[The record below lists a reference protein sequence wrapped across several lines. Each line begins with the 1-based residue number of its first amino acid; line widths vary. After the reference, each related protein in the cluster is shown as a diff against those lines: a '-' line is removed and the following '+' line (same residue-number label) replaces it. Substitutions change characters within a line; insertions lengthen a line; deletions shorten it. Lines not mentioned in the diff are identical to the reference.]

1 MALNKLK
8 FNSLN
13 VTPAASEAIRF
24 NSSANG
30 LETASAGGSL
40 VKISS
45 STISSGTS
53 TVSITSGIDS
63 TYKEYFFT
71 FNNLHLSNDNAQPA
85 INFSVDGGSNYN
97 VAKTSSNFSAS
108 HNEGGSATLLGYNS
122 SWDLAQGTGVQY
134 LTTGTGSDN
143 DQSASG
149 FLHLFDPSNTTFVK
163 HFICINNANIEAQGA
178 DVEYTENFFVAGYG
192 NTTQAVNAI
201 QFKMS
206 SGSIESGV
214 IKMYGVT

>member
-8 FNSLN
+8 FNSIN

-45 STISSGTS
+45 TTISSGTS
-53 TVSITSGIDS
+53 TVSITSGIDG
-63 TYKEYFFT
+63 TYKEYLFI
-71 FNNLHLSNDNAQPA
+71 FNNFHLSNDNAQPG

-97 VAKTSSNFSAS
+97 VTKTTTNFSAS
-108 HNEGGSATLLGYNS
+108 HTEGGSGALLGYNG
-122 SWDLAQGTGVQY
+122 SWDLAQSTGVQY
-134 LTTGTGSDN
+134 LTAGTGSDN

-163 HFICINNANIEAQGA
+163 HFIAVMNSSTSDNTSMNLFI
-178 DVEYTENFFVAGYG
+178 AGYG
-192 NTTQAVNAI
+192 NTTSAINAV
-201 QFKMS
+201 QFS
-206 SGSIESGV
+206 VSAGTLDAGTITL
-214 IKMYGVT
+214 YGVT